1 MRLKYFVEKL
11 FESLLINKRFKYF
24 TENKLLYQISLVL
37 NRVILAQLL
46 FMTLDIYKSFDEELD
61 VRSISLMYQKYLI
74 KCGMM
79 ISSSD

>member
-1 MRLKYFVEKL
+1 MRLAYFVEKL

-74 KCGMM
+74 KCGMT

>member
-1 MRLKYFVEKL
+1 MRLAYFVEKL

-61 VRSISLMYQKYLI
+61 VRSISLMDQKYLI

>member
-1 MRLKYFVEKL
+1 MRLAYFVEKL
-11 FESLLINKRFKYF
+11 FESLLINKRLKYF